1 MSTKFEY
8 YFETVDGDSQE
19 GYVTANNHENA
30 IRKVKKENK
39 KVKIKYID
47 VQPAY

>member
-1 MSTKFEY
+1 MSNKFEY
-8 YFETVDGDSQE
+8 YFETVDGSCQE
-19 GYVTANNHENA
+19 GYVTANNYENA
-30 IRKVKKENK
+30 VRKVKKENK